1 MQLWNVITGQLIGVR
16 EDKVLLP
23 GFDDEDVDGLLGM
36 LCCDTFDIQG
46 LVTFT
51 PILTLLFVSSF
62 HIGLHSGVNF
72 TCFNCCFEKCTSM

>member
-23 GFDDEDVDGLLGM
+23 GFDDEEVDGLLCM

-51 PILTLLFVSSF
+51 PIGPTY
-62 HIGLHSGVNF
+62 F
-72 TCFNCCFEKCTSM
+72 TFCFFLPHRPIQRC